1 MITSNVLTN
10 EQKVLKVRCEKDLLF
25 FTRYLYK
32 ENHNRNFITAKH
44 LILISK
50 YLTDV
55 FDGKIKRLIIN
66 IPP

>member
-1 MITSNVLTN
+1 MNLTQ
-10 EQKVLKVRCEKDLLF
+10 EQKVLKIKCENELLF

-32 ENHNRNFITAKH
+32 ENHKRKFIIAPHFITIAKN
-44 LILISK
+44 LQ
-50 YLTDV
+50 DV